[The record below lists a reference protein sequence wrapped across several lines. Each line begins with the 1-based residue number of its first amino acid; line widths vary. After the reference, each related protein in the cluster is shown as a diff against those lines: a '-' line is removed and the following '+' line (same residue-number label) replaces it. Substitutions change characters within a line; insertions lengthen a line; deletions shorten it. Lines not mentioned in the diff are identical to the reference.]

1 MKKYNSISLRDG
13 VLHNPNSLNF
23 IRLLLALLVIVGHAW
38 PLTHSGNSKFEVLSV
53 VAVDLFFAISGFLI
67 MASTRHG
74 NWYSYLWRRFLRI
87 FPGYWVSI
95 LVVVFIFAPLSFLI
109 NPEQGQWSIKDG
121 VSYIIHNSTLINLQY
136 GLGGSPNGEAWN
148 GSAWT
153 LWYEWTAYLGV
164 LILAFVPGLKRYQRL
179 VVTVAFAFSLT
190 LTPIMELLDVTTN
203 RYLHFG
209 RLVPSFLA
217 GACLYQWSDKIRVNK
232 TLVISSVVFTG
243 VIYWCFSGYARTP
256 FQLVAA
262 YAVLGMGVI
271 LKTSLC
277 RKNDLSYGV
286 YIYAFPV
293 QMMLVLLGSSSLGV
307 PLNILLCSA
316 ITVVFAYFSWV
327 YVERPAMGLK
337 NLVSGAVGKSVK
349 AVKA

>member
-1 MKKYNSISLRDG
+1 
-13 VLHNPNSLNF
+13 
-23 IRLLLALLVIVGHAW
+23 
-38 PLTHSGNSKFEVLSV
+38 
-53 VAVDLFFAISGFLI
+53 
-67 MASTRHG
+67 
-74 NWYSYLWRRFLRI
+74 
-87 FPGYWVSI
+87 
-95 LVVVFIFAPLSFLI
+95 
-109 NPEQGQWSIKDG
+109 
-121 VSYIIHNSTLINLQY
+121 
-136 GLGGSPNGEAWN
+136 
-148 GSAWT
+148 
-153 LWYEWTAYLGV
+153 
-164 LILAFVPGLKRYQRL
+164 
-179 VVTVAFAFSLT
+179 
-190 LTPIMELLDVTTN
+190 MELLDVTTN

-337 NLVSGAVGKSVK
+337 SLVPGTVSKSVK
-349 AVKA
+349 AVGV

>member
-232 TLVISSVVFTG
+232 TLVISSVIFTG